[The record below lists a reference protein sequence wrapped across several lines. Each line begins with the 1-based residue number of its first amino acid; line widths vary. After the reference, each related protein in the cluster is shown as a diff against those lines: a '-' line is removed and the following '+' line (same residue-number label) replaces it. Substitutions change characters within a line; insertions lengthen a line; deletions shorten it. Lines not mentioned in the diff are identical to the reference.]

1 MTEQELEQIPFRM
14 ISHLAMENEH
24 CIVYESTN
32 PLYNIRMCKHTRRR
46 KNGDFGKSY
55 VHYAFN
61 GKVYKTKQE
70 LLDAINNMNYGKDKE
85 QSDTAKDDV

>member
-1 MTEQELEQIPFRM
+1 
-14 ISHLAMENEH
+14 
-24 CIVYESTN
+24 
-32 PLYNIRMCKHTRRR
+32 MCKHTRKR

-61 GKVYKTKQE
+61 GKVYKTRQE

>member
-14 ISHLAMENEH
+14 ISHLAMEKEH
-24 CIVYESTN
+24 CIVYESKN
-32 PLYNIRMCKHTRRR
+32 PLYNIRMCKHTRIR
-46 KNGDFGKSY
+46 KNGYFGKSY

>member
-1 MTEQELEQIPFRM
+1 MV
-14 ISHLAMENEH
+14 SHLAMETEH
-24 CIVYESTN
+24 ICVYESQN
-32 PLYNIRMCKHTRRR
+32 PLYKILIYNHTKKK